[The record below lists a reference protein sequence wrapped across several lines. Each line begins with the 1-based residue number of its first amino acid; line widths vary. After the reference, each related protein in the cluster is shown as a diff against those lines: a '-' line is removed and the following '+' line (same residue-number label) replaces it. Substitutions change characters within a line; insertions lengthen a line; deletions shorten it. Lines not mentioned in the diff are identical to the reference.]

1 MLYKSTKAF
10 LLMIALVV
18 ALEGYAQAG
27 TAVTP
32 PAIDHTSRLYT
43 IVVRD
48 SCNIRTQIFNDIG
61 PYTSQV
67 VNAFNSL
74 MINKKTNLPAALDAA
89 FMADLYR
96 YTDDHQPAEVE
107 RLARSE
113 AEKAYDKGLQE
124 IRVADYDTLFG
135 KYAPE
140 EVRRVH
146 RDIILTKIRSN
157 DVEKLQSFSE
167 ETREN
172 GMQDLFEKYWQ
183 TDDAYKLRLKAKYL
197 DPFRADVL
205 VAYENGREAFI
216 AQYVERRKEELRRS
230 EMVQGAFKPIVEEL
244 QRRTKRFK
252 DIFNSSSGCI
262 PASEEYFNQE
272 WTPWL
277 KDNMPAYYEATDGIK
292 VEELTTEITEVNPYY
307 DPEFEKRVAPW
318 RWVDETSSLSYELQE
333 EYRIYSGHEAYKVK
347 AFGNTGALAVYNGD
361 RLVAVTKEF
370 EELSPWALSY
380 AMYEA
385 DFNRDKL
392 DTNVQLSEKT
402 KAYLAFRLRH
412 HLPVIDDV
420 AAAQYVMSLAQ
431 EHRHDLDSH
440 FIERSGPLEFLH
452 HIRGNTAS
460 LLETYFED
468 NEGNIFRRLT
478 VVHYDKQWKP

>member
-1 MLYKSTKAF
+1 
-10 LLMIALVV
+10 MIALVV

-48 SCNIRTQIFNDIG
+48 SCNIRAGIYNKIVR
-61 PYTSQV
+61 YTNQV
-67 VNAFNSL
+67 EDAFHNL
-74 MINKKTNLPAALDAA
+74 MIYKTTNLPAELDAA

-96 YTDDHQPAEVE
+96 YTDAHQPAEVE

-140 EVRRVH
+140 EIRRVH
-146 RDIILTKIRSN
+146 RDIILTKICSN

-172 GMQDLFEKYWQ
+172 GMQDLFERYW
-183 TDDAYKLRLKAKYL
+183 DDAYNLRLKAKYL
-197 DPFRADVL
+197 DPLRADVL
-205 VAYENGREAFI
+205 AAYENGREDFI
-216 AQYVERRKEELRRS
+216 AQYTQRRCEELRRS
-230 EMVQGAFKPIVEEL
+230 EMVQGVFKSIVEKL
-244 QRRTKRFK
+244 QERTDSFK
-252 DIFNSSSGCI
+252 DIFNSSGGCI

-277 KDNMPAYYEATDGIK
+277 KENMPAYYEATGGIK
-292 VEELTTEITEVNPYY
+292 VEELTTEITKVNPYY
-307 DPEFEKRVAPW
+307 DPEFERRVAPW
-318 RWVDETSSLSYELQE
+318 RWIDETSSLSYELQG

-380 AMYEA
+380 ALYEA

-392 DTNVQLSEKT
+392 DKNVQLSEKT